1 MEGNVVL
8 LVDGHGLA
16 YRAFYA
22 LPELSTKEGIPTNA
36 VLGFANMLVK
46 IMEDVSPRF
55 VGVVFDAA
63 APTFRHEAFKE
74 YKEGRRPTPELFKEQ
89 LPYIKKLADY
99 LGLKVVVQEGVE
111 ADDVIAA
118 TALEASK
125 LGYKVII
132 LTADKDIFQILG
144 EGIKVIRPNKGV
156 STFKEYDERV
166 FIEEYGFPPTSFP
179 DYLALVGDKVDN
191 IPGVRGIGDKTARAL
206 LKEYKTLEGIYESID
221 EIKPSISEKLKE
233 QKEQVFMSRDLVRL
247 RLSNPLKIEDIEVR
261 KPKPELFE
269 LLHGLEMRK
278 LAERLSKSMNVKS
291 EEMKSKDRSSESV
304 FTVTPIEQLV
314 KNDVVGIYWEGDGTY
329 PQKFQIK
336 NVTMCSDAGEVWS
349 GSGEDFCSVVK
360 VLREDATGKTLV
372 LWGYKELCCA
382 LDTARNLRD
391 HVWDVK
397 IASYLL
403 HPDRPPTIV
412 DKRLSNEEN
421 ASRLLAFYKEGKD
434 SIESLGLQEVFHRIE
449 LPLSPVLADM
459 EKKGIKVEVPQ
470 LVKLEAE
477 LTRRLQEINEEIE
490 AVAGCPVN
498 LNSPKQMSWLLFEHM
513 KYPPIKKTK
522 TGYSTDSEVLEAL
535 ASMSILDRRVPALV
549 LEYRELTKML
559 SGFVQ
564 PLIKSVDDSTG
575 CVHTTLEQ
583 TSTGTGRLS
592 SRDPNLQNLPMY
604 GKWAETFRKS
614 LVPHFDD
621 GVFIAGD
628 YSQIELR
635 VLAHLSKEEKL
646 IEAFEKGRDIHSETA
661 RWIFGENSG
670 VPSEE
675 QRRLAKMVNFGLLYG
690 MGEYG
695 LAKRLGISR
704 KEAGELIKRYFD
716 SFPNV
721 KGYLE
726 DSAARAKSEG
736 TTRTLFGRIRPLNE
750 VGTIGER
757 GGNALERVA
766 INTPIQG
773 TAADIA
779 KLAMIRVDEALR
791 NYSKDAFLVL
801 QVHDSLV
808 CECSERIA
816 SEVEGILRESMEKVV
831 NLDVPLKVEIKS
843 GRTFAEI

>member
-1 MEGNVVL
+1 LEGNVVL

-22 LPELSTKEGIPTNA
+22 LPELSTKDGIPTNA
-36 VLGFANMLVK
+36 VLGFANMLIK
-46 IMEDVSPRF
+46 IMEDLSPRF

-74 YKEGRRPTPELFKEQ
+74 YKEGRRPTPESFKEQ

-118 TALEASK
+118 TALKASK
-125 LGYKVII
+125 LGYEVVI
-132 LTADKDIFQILG
+132 LTADKDIFQVLG
-144 EGIKVIRPNKGV
+144 KGIKVIRPNKGV
-156 STFKEYDERV
+156 STFKEYDEKV
-166 FIEEYGFPPTSFP
+166 FWDEYGFPPTSFP

-206 LKEYKTLEGIYESID
+206 LKEYKTLEGIYESIG
-221 EIKPSISEKLKE
+221 EIKSSISEKLKE

-247 RLSNPLKIEDIEVR
+247 RLSNPLKIEDIEVE
-261 KPKPELFE
+261 KPKTELFE
-269 LLHGLEMRK
+269 LLQELEMRK
-278 LAERLSKSMNVKS
+278 LADRLSKITNVKRK
-291 EEMKSKDRSSESV
+291 ETESNDIPSRLV
-304 FTVTPIEQLV
+304 FINSTIEQLL
-314 KNDVVGIYWEGDGTY
+314 KKDVVGIYWEGYGTY
-329 PQKFQIK
+329 PQKFEIK
-336 NVTMCSDAGEVWS
+336 TVTMCSETGEAWS
-349 GSGEDFCSVVK
+349 GSGGDFYSVVK
-360 VLREDATGKTLV
+360 VLEEDIAGKTLV

-382 LDTARNLRD
+382 LDSARGLCN
-391 HVWDVK
+391 HVWDAK

-403 HPDRPPTIV
+403 HPDKPPTVV
-412 DKRLSNEEN
+412 DEKLSNEEK
-421 ASRLLAFYKEGKD
+421 AFRLLAFYKEGKD
-434 SIESLGLQEVFHRIE
+434 PIESLGLQEVFQRIE

-459 EKKGIKVEVPQ
+459 EKKGIKVEVTQ
-470 LVKLEAE
+470 LTKLEVE

-490 AVAGCPVN
+490 DIAGCPVN
-498 LNSPKQMSWLLFEHM
+498 LNSPKQMSWLLFEHL

-522 TGYSTDSEVLEAL
+522 TGYSTDSEVLETL
-535 ASMSILDRRVPALV
+535 ASMSILDRRVPDLV

-559 SGFVQ
+559 SGFIQ
-564 PLIKSVDDSTG
+564 PIIKSVDDTTG

-604 GKWAETFRKS
+604 GKWAEAFRKS
-614 LVPHFDD
+614 LVPHFED
-621 GVFIAGD
+621 GVFVAGD

-726 DSAARAKSEG
+726 DSAAKAKREG
-736 TTRTLFGRIRPLNE
+736 TTRTLFGRIRPLKE
-750 VGTIGER
+750 IGTIGGR

-791 NYSKDAFLVL
+791 SYSKDAFLVL

-808 CECSERIA
+808 CECPKRFA
-816 SEVEGILRESMEKVV
+816 NEVEGILRESMEGVV
-831 NLDVPLKVEIKS
+831 KLDVPLKVEIKL

>member
-22 LPELSTKEGIPTNA
+22 LPELSTKDGIPTNA
-36 VLGFANMLVK
+36 VLGFANMLIK
-46 IMEDVSPRF
+46 IMEDLSPRF

-74 YKEGRRPTPELFKEQ
+74 YKEGRRPTPESFKEQ

-118 TALEASK
+118 TALKASK
-125 LGYKVII
+125 LGYEVVI
-132 LTADKDIFQILG
+132 LTADKDIFQVLG
-144 EGIKVIRPNKGV
+144 KGIKVIRPNKGV
-156 STFKEYDERV
+156 STFKEYDEKV
-166 FIEEYGFPPTSFP
+166 FWDEYGFPPTSFP

-206 LKEYKTLEGIYESID
+206 LKEYKTLEGIYESIG
-221 EIKPSISEKLKE
+221 EIKSSISEKLKE

-247 RLSNPLKIEDIEVR
+247 RLSNPLKIEDIEVE
-261 KPKPELFE
+261 KPKTELFE
-269 LLHGLEMRK
+269 LLQELEMRK
-278 LAERLSKSMNVKS
+278 LADRLSKITNVKRK
-291 EEMKSKDRSSESV
+291 ETESNDIPSRLV
-304 FTVTPIEQLV
+304 FINSTIEQLL
-314 KNDVVGIYWEGDGTY
+314 KKDVVGIYWEGYGTY
-329 PQKFQIK
+329 PQKFEIK
-336 NVTMCSDAGEVWS
+336 TVTMCSETGEAWS
-349 GSGEDFCSVVK
+349 GSGGDFYSVVK
-360 VLREDATGKTLV
+360 VLEEDIAGKTLV

-382 LDTARNLRD
+382 LDSARGLCN
-391 HVWDVK
+391 HVWDAK

-403 HPDRPPTIV
+403 HPDKPPTVV
-412 DKRLSNEEN
+412 DEKLSNEEK
-421 ASRLLAFYKEGKD
+421 AFRLLAFYKEGKD
-434 SIESLGLQEVFHRIE
+434 PIESLGLQEVFQRIE

-459 EKKGIKVEVPQ
+459 EKKGIKVEVTQ
-470 LVKLEAE
+470 LTKLEVE

-490 AVAGCPVN
+490 DIAGCPVN
-498 LNSPKQMSWLLFEHM
+498 LNSPKQMSWLLFEHL

-522 TGYSTDSEVLEAL
+522 TGYSTDSEVLETL
-535 ASMSILDRRVPALV
+535 ASMSILDRRVPDLV

-559 SGFVQ
+559 SGFIQ
-564 PLIKSVDDSTG
+564 PIIKSVDDTTG

-604 GKWAETFRKS
+604 GKWAEAFRKS
-614 LVPHFDD
+614 LVPHFED
-621 GVFIAGD
+621 GVFVAGD

-726 DSAARAKSEG
+726 DSAAKAKREG
-736 TTRTLFGRIRPLNE
+736 TTRTLFGRIRPLKE
-750 VGTIGER
+750 IGTIGGR

-791 NYSKDAFLVL
+791 SYSKDAFLVL

-808 CECSERIA
+808 CECPKRFA
-816 SEVEGILRESMEKVV
+816 NEVEGILRESMEGVV
-831 NLDVPLKVEIKS
+831 KLDVPLKVEIKL

>member
-1 MEGNVVL
+1 MVL

-22 LPELSTKEGIPTNA
+22 LPELSTKDGIPTNA
-36 VLGFANMLVK
+36 VLGFANMLIK
-46 IMEDVSPRF
+46 IMEDLSPRF

-74 YKEGRRPTPELFKEQ
+74 YKEGRRPTPESFKEQ

-118 TALEASK
+118 TALKASK
-125 LGYKVII
+125 LGYEVVI
-132 LTADKDIFQILG
+132 LTADKDIFQVLG
-144 EGIKVIRPNKGV
+144 KGIKVIRPNKGV
-156 STFKEYDERV
+156 STFKEYDEKV
-166 FIEEYGFPPTSFP
+166 FWDEYGFPPTSFP

-206 LKEYKTLEGIYESID
+206 LKEYKTLEGIYESIG
-221 EIKPSISEKLKE
+221 EIKSSISEKLKE

-247 RLSNPLKIEDIEVR
+247 RLSNPLKIEDIEVE
-261 KPKPELFE
+261 KPKTELFE
-269 LLHGLEMRK
+269 LLQELEMRK
-278 LAERLSKSMNVKS
+278 LADRLSKITNVKRK
-291 EEMKSKDRSSESV
+291 ETESNDIPSRLV
-304 FTVTPIEQLV
+304 FINSTIEQLL
-314 KNDVVGIYWEGDGTY
+314 KKDVVGIYWEGYGTY
-329 PQKFQIK
+329 PQKFEIK
-336 NVTMCSDAGEVWS
+336 TVTMCSETGEAWS
-349 GSGEDFCSVVK
+349 GSGGDFYSVVK
-360 VLREDATGKTLV
+360 VLEEDIAGKTLV

-382 LDTARNLRD
+382 LDSARGLCN
-391 HVWDVK
+391 HVWDAK

-403 HPDRPPTIV
+403 HPDKPPTVV
-412 DKRLSNEEN
+412 DEKLSNEEK
-421 ASRLLAFYKEGKD
+421 AFRLLAFYKEGKD
-434 SIESLGLQEVFHRIE
+434 PIESLGLQEVFQRIE

-459 EKKGIKVEVPQ
+459 EKKGIKVEVTQ
-470 LVKLEAE
+470 LTKLEVE

-490 AVAGCPVN
+490 DIAGCPVN
-498 LNSPKQMSWLLFEHM
+498 LNSPKQMSWLLFEHL

-522 TGYSTDSEVLEAL
+522 TGYSTDSEVLETL
-535 ASMSILDRRVPALV
+535 ASMSILDRRVPDLV

-559 SGFVQ
+559 SGFIQ
-564 PLIKSVDDSTG
+564 PIIKSVDDTTG

-604 GKWAETFRKS
+604 GKWAEAFRKS
-614 LVPHFDD
+614 LVPHFED
-621 GVFIAGD
+621 GVFVAGD

-726 DSAARAKSEG
+726 DSAAKAKREG
-736 TTRTLFGRIRPLNE
+736 TTRTLFGRIRPLKE
-750 VGTIGER
+750 IGTIGGR

-791 NYSKDAFLVL
+791 SYSKDAFLVL

-808 CECSERIA
+808 CECPKRFA
-816 SEVEGILRESMEKVV
+816 NEVEGILRESMEGVV
-831 NLDVPLKVEIKS
+831 KLDVPLKVEIKL